1 VLGVALSPLGIDN
14 LGRFYPSIALP
25 AAAAVFCIGRVVAGD
40 RRWQSWAGLAL
51 AAAPALFWVF
61 FVIGEFLGPAH

>member
-1 VLGVALSPLGIDN
+1 
-14 LGRFYPSIALP
+14 
-25 AAAAVFCIGRVVAGD
+25 VVAGD